1 MQYVFLFTGLE
12 DQGFEMLEQLAY
24 LYLAN
29 NKVSHTAIHTQ
40 DFQMFVFSTN
50 LNCAYMMLWIVYL
63 IILFC
68 SDSLTSASW
77 QGEVA
82 VASHTLCASLCL

>member
-29 NKVSHTAIHTQ
+29 NKVSHTPIHTQ
-40 DFQMFVFSTN
+40 DFQMFVFFTN
-50 LNCAYMMLWIVYL
+50 RNV
-63 IILFC
+63 
-68 SDSLTSASW
+68 LT
-77 QGEVA
+77 
-82 VASHTLCASLCL
+82 